1 MPTTKTKRV
10 KKGMQFRSVLA
21 DGNPLWVVKRSLGGA
36 WLCEVVDEP
45 YEIDGKVYEGDFA
58 GTQKSFLSR
67 EILAGNAYENMFKD
81 MMSDHDRF
89 YASLDEGD
97 IVHYNNGFKN
107 FVRCEVVFDAD
118 EQKNKLKPIAL
129 VGEWRDY
136 DLPKRQA
143 NGEIYYGYNAQQ
155 IIDGSTFEPNAGCI
169 FEAGTN
175 HSDDPRLLTPID
187 LSVPE
192 MTLEEQQESSRCV
205 VIDRV
210 QKIISELKAGNA
222 QEIINR
228 IKTTID
234 SQSTRSIWEFN
245 DGHGQ

>member
-10 KKGMQFRSVLA
+10 KKGMQFRSALA
-21 DGNPLWVVKRSLGGA
+21 DGNPLWEVKRSLGGA

-45 YEIDGKVYEGDFA
+45 IEIDGKVYESDFA
-58 GTQKSFLSR
+58 GAQQSFLSR
-67 EILAGNAYENMFKD
+67 EILAANAYEDMFKD
-81 MMSDHDRF
+81 MRNDHDRF

-169 FEAGTN
+169 FEAGELAVQRML
-175 HSDDPRLLTPID
+175 DPRSLPPIA
-187 LSVPE
+187 LSVPA
-192 MTLEEQQESSRCV
+192 MTEEEEQEAVRCQL
-205 VIDRV
+205 IGR
-210 QKIISELKAGNA
+210 I
-222 QEIINR
+222 QEIINEHNSENTQDIINR
-228 IKTTID
+228 INGMIKAAD
-234 SQSTRSIWEFN
+234 LHE
-245 DGHGQ
+245 

>member
-10 KKGMQFRSVLA
+10 KKGMQFRSTLA

-45 YEIDGKVYEGDFA
+45 IEIDGKVWTGDFA
-58 GTQKSFLSR
+58 GAEKSFLSR
-67 EILAGNAYENMFKD
+67 EILAANAYEDMFKD
-81 MMSDHDRF
+81 MRSDHDRF

-129 VGEWRDY
+129 VGEWKDY
-136 DLPKRQA
+136 DLPKRMSD
-143 NGEIYYGYNAQQ
+143 GEIHYGYHAKK
-155 IIDGSTFEPNAGCI
+155 IIDGSTFEANVTCI

-175 HSDDPRLLTPID
+175 HSDDPRSHPPID
-187 LSVPE
+187 LAVPA
-192 MTLEEQQESSRCV
+192 MTEEEEQEAVRCQL
-205 VIDRV
+205 IGRV
-210 QKIISELKAGNA
+210 QEIISEHGNT

-228 IKTTID
+228 ISSMLSD
-234 SQSTRSIWEFN
+234 SVVR
-245 DGHGQ
+245 

>member
-10 KKGMQFRSVLA
+10 KKGMQFRSTLA

-45 YEIDGKVYEGDFA
+45 YEIDGKVYESDYTGA
-58 GTQKSFLSR
+58 EKSFLSR
-67 EILAGNAYENMFKD
+67 EILAANAYEAIFKGI
-81 MMSDHDRF
+81 SNDHDRF

-118 EQKNKLKPIAL
+118 EQKNQLQPIAL
-129 VGEWRDY
+129 VGEWSNH
-136 DLPKRQA
+136 DLPKRRA
-143 NGEIYYGYNAQQ
+143 NGEIYYGYNVQQ
-155 IIDGSTFEPNAGCI
+155 IIDGSTFEPNVTCI

-175 HSDDPRLLTPID
+175 HSDDPRSLPPID
-187 LSVPE
+187 LSVPA
-192 MTLEEQQESSRCV
+192 MTEEEEQEAVRCQL
-205 VIDRV
+205 IGRV
-210 QKIISELKAGNA
+210 QEIISEHGNT

-228 IKTTID
+228 ISSMLSD
-234 SQSTRSIWEFN
+234 SVTVVR
-245 DGHGQ
+245 

>member
-1 MPTTKTKRV
+1 MPTTKKKRV
-10 KKGMQFRSVLA
+10 KKGMQFRSTLA
-21 DGNPLWVVKRSLGGA
+21 DGLPLWEVKRSLGGA

-45 YEIDGKVYEGDFA
+45 YEIDGKVYSDDFA
-58 GTQKSFLSR
+58 GTQQSFLSR
-67 EILAGNAYENMFKD
+67 EILAANAYESLHKNLMNE
-81 MMSDHDRF
+81 HDRF

-155 IIDGSTFEPNAGCI
+155 IIDGSTFEPNVTCI
-169 FEAGTN
+169 YEAGN
-175 HSDDPRLLTPID
+175 FAFDPRSLPPID
-187 LSVPE
+187 LSVPA
-192 MTLEEQQESSRCV
+192 MTEEEEQEAVRCQL
-205 VIDRV
+205 IGRV
-210 QKIISELKAGNA
+210 QEIISEHNSGNT

-228 IKTTID
+228 ISSMLSD
-234 SQSTRSIWEFN
+234 SVVR
-245 DGHGQ
+245 

>member
-10 KKGMQFRSVLA
+10 KKGMQFRSTLA
-21 DGNPLWVVKRSLGGA
+21 DGNPLWEVKRSLGGEPIEPEEA

-45 YEIDGKVYEGDFA
+45 IEIDGKVYESDFA
-58 GTQKSFLSR
+58 GAQQSFLSR
-67 EILAGNAYENMFKD
+67 EILAANAYEDMFKD
-81 MMSDHDRF
+81 MRSDHDRF

-107 FVRCEVVFDAD
+107 FVRCEIVFDAD

-143 NGEIYYGYNAQQ
+143 NGEVYNGYHVQQ

-175 HSDDPRLLTPID
+175 HSDDPRSLPPID
-187 LSVPE
+187 LSVPA
-192 MTLEEQQESSRCV
+192 MTDDEKHEAVRCML
-205 VIDRV
+205 IDEI
-210 QKIISELKAGNA
+210 QGIISEHDSENT
-222 QEIINR
+222 QEIVNR
-228 IKTTID
+228 IANRMFLAGK
-234 SQSTRSIWEFN
+234 QGLTR
-245 DGHGQ
+245 